1 MKPVINLSD
10 LNDFEIHENGP
21 FRSKHAGISEL
32 IGAKRLGYSLTM
44 VPPGHKVCPFHNH
57 RINEEMF
64 FILEGK
70 GILRFGSEEYPLKKH
85 DVVAC
90 PPGGPEVAHQIINT
104 GESDI
109 IYLSLA
115 TKEPVEVVEYP
126 DSNKVLS
133 VVGEEGA
140 REFSLISRREDEV
153 DYFHGEK

>member
-1 MKPVINLSD
+1 MKPVINLSE
-10 LNDFEIHENGP
+10 LSDFEVHENGP
-21 FRSKHAGISEL
+21 FRSKHCGISEK
-32 IGAKRLGYSLTM
+32 IGASRLGYNLSI

-70 GILRFGSEEYPLKKH
+70 GELRYGSDTYAIKKH
-85 DVVAC
+85 DVIAC

-109 IYLSLA
+109 IYLSLS
-115 TKEPVEVVEYP
+115 TMEPVDICEYP

-133 VVGEEGA
+133 VAGEEGA
-140 REFSLISRREDEV
+140 RSFSLLSRKEDEV
-153 DYFHGEK
+153 DYFYGEK